1 MSQAASCGLLRPET
15 FFFGLAGDN
24 PKNSDIALA
33 RAAASGALA
42 ALGDLYARHSRH
54 VYTLCFRMT
63 RNEADA
69 EDLTQEVFIQLY
81 RKIGSFRGESQ
92 FSSWLYRLTVNQVL
106 MYFRR
111 VKARKEEIAED
122 PEAGIPPSQRNAHS
136 ACAQVMDKIALDT
149 ALSQLPSGCR
159 LIFILYHI
167 EGYSHDEIARMLGCA
182 PGTSKSQ
189 LHKARKKLR
198 RRLNA
203 GGPETG

>member
-15 FFFGLAGDN
+15 FFIGLAGDN

-33 RAAASGALA
+33 RAAGGGAIA
-42 ALGDLYARHSRH
+42 ALGDLYARHSRR

-136 ACAQVMDKIALDT
+136 ACAQVTDKIALDT

-159 LIFILYHI
+159 LIFTLHAI

-198 RRLNA
+198 RRLNS